1 MKRPFVQ
8 TEGGDLTAN
17 QSEVVTPGGLFL
29 KGGDYFRYTKP
40 RVWIL
45 LVYTAAIGS
54 IIAVTDFNLPSLMLV
69 LLAMGSTAMGSAGS
83 EALTNYIDREMDL
96 VMARTRNRPLPQG
109 KIGLRGALIFG
120 FILVSSSILILVVFQ
135 KVFAAAFMALGI
147 FDNVIIYSYLLKRRT
162 PWSIILGGFSGGF
175 PAIIGWY
182 TVTDQFSLVPWFL
195 FALVVIW
202 IPIHVWS
209 LAFRYREDY
218 EKARVP
224 MLPVLYSNE
233 ISAWCISGSAIMLA
247 IFSMVP
253 FVFRMQSVY
262 YALVVLV
269 LAVPLCAFS
278 ISFIL
283 RPNLN
288 RSFRLF
294 RYSSP
299 YLAVIFTVFLVFKV
313 F

>member
-1 MKRPFVQ
+1 MTV
-8 TEGGDLTAN
+8 N
-17 QSEVVTPGGLFL
+17 QSKAATSRGLFH
-29 KGGDYFRYTKP
+29 KGAEYFRYTKP

-54 IIAVTDFNLPSLMLV
+54 IIAVSGFNLPSLMLV
-69 LLAMGSTAMGSAGS
+69 LLAIGATAMGSAGS

-109 KIGLRGALIFG
+109 KIGLRGALLFG
-120 FILVSSSILILVVFQ
+120 FILVSGSILILIVFQ
-135 KVFAAAFMALGI
+135 KLFAAAFMALGI

-162 PWSIILGGFSGGF
+162 PWSIVLGGFSGGF
-175 PAIIGWY
+175 PVIIGWY
-182 TVTDQFSLVPWFL
+182 TVTDQFSFVPWFL
-195 FALVVIW
+195 FALVVVW

-218 EKARVP
+218 EKAGVP

-247 IFSMVP
+247 IFSIVP
-253 FVFRMQSVY
+253 FVFKMQSVY

-294 RYSSP
+294 KYSSP

>member
-17 QSEVVTPGGLFL
+17 QSKIVTPGGLFH
-29 KGGDYFRYTKP
+29 KSAEYFRYTKP

-109 KIGLRGALIFG
+109 KIGLKGALIFG

-288 RSFRLF
+288 SSFRLF
-294 RYSSP
+294 KYSSP
-299 YLAVIFTVFLVFKV
+299 YLAVIFTVFLLFKV

>member
-1 MKRPFVQ
+1 MTV
-8 TEGGDLTAN
+8 N
-17 QSEVVTPGGLFL
+17 QSKAATSRGLFH
-29 KGGDYFRYTKP
+29 KGAEYFRYTKP

-54 IIAVTDFNLPSLMLV
+54 IIAVSGFNLPSLMLV
-69 LLAMGSTAMGSAGS
+69 LLAIGATAMGSAGS

-109 KIGLRGALIFG
+109 KIGLRGALLFG
-120 FILVSSSILILVVFQ
+120 FILVSGSILILIVFQ
-135 KVFAAAFMALGI
+135 KLFAAAFMALGI

-175 PAIIGWY
+175 PVIIGWY

-195 FALVVIW
+195 FALVVVW

-224 MLPVLYSNE
+224 MLPVLYSNK

-247 IFSMVP
+247 IFSIVP
-253 FVFRMQSVY
+253 FVFKMQSVY

-299 YLAVIFTVFLVFKV
+299 YLAIIFTVFLLFKV
-313 F
+313 S

>member
-1 MKRPFVQ
+1 MTV
-8 TEGGDLTAN
+8 N
-17 QSEVVTPGGLFL
+17 QSKAATSRGLFH
-29 KGGDYFRYTKP
+29 KGAEYFRYTKP

-54 IIAVTDFNLPSLMLV
+54 IIAVSGFNLPSLMLV
-69 LLAMGSTAMGSAGS
+69 LLAIGATAMGSAGS

-109 KIGLRGALIFG
+109 KIGLRGALLFG
-120 FILVSSSILILVVFQ
+120 FILVSGSILILIVFQ
-135 KVFAAAFMALGI
+135 KLFAAAFMALGI

-175 PAIIGWY
+175 PVIIGWY
-182 TVTDQFSLVPWFL
+182 TVTDQFSLVPWFP
-195 FALVVIW
+195 FALVVVW

-253 FVFRMQSVY
+253 FVFKMQSVY

-294 RYSSP
+294 KYSSP

>member
-1 MKRPFVQ
+1 
-8 TEGGDLTAN
+8 
-17 QSEVVTPGGLFL
+17 
-29 KGGDYFRYTKP
+29 
-40 RVWIL
+40 
-45 LVYTAAIGS
+45 
-54 IIAVTDFNLPSLMLV
+54 MLV

-109 KIGLRGALIFG
+109 KIGLRGALLFG
-120 FILVSSSILILVVFQ
+120 FILASGSILILIVFQ
-135 KVFAAAFMALGI
+135 KLFAAAFMALGI

-175 PAIIGWY
+175 PVIIGWY

-195 FALVVIW
+195 FALVVVW

-247 IFSMVP
+247 IFSIVP

-269 LAVPLCAFS
+269 LAAPLCAFS

-288 RSFRLF
+288 RSFRL
-294 RYSSP
+294 
-299 YLAVIFTVFLVFKV
+299 YLFPIPCLNVTCFLRKRSEE
-313 F
+313 